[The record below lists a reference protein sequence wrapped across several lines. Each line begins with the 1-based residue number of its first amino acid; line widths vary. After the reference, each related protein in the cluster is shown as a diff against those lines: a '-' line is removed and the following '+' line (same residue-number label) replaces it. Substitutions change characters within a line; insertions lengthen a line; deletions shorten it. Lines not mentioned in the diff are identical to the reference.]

1 MFIDF
6 EKITTTTIANF
17 RGGEKEFNAKIYND
31 AVNKIMQVTLV
42 PGASIGMHK
51 HEQESEI
58 VYVLQGT
65 GKAIYDTS
73 EEEEE
78 IDIEEVIARI
88 SERELELADSKEKL
102 NSYLEQL
109 GFERI

>member
-31 AVNKIMQVTLV
+31 AVNKIMKVTLA

-65 GKAIYDTS
+65 GKAIYDAS
-73 EEEEE
+73 EEVLSVGKCHYCPQGHSHS
-78 IDIEEVIARI
+78 VINTGTEDLILFAI
-88 SERELELADSKEKL
+88 IPQHA
-102 NSYLEQL
+102 
-109 GFERI
+109 